1 MDYGNNYGNNY
12 STTSYGA
19 QGGADGG
26 GFFPGGGSQGSPGSA
41 SKGYAKDTLR
51 PVTIKQLNDAHN
63 THESEFTIDGQDI
76 SQITFVGQ
84 IRNISQQSTNITYKF
99 DDGTGTVEVKQWIDS
114 EAENPLESGD
124 TKLTENAYA
133 RVFGKLKIYGTK
145 RHVGGHIVRPLSD
158 YNEVQYHLLE
168 ATAVHLSLARSPPGG
183 EAKSAHNANGNAG
196 VDHPMGG
203 YDAGSHPAN
212 HSGLSRDAQKVLEVM
227 RTAPQGN
234 EGLHMQ
240 DIALQAHM
248 DMMDLAKAGDEL
260 LGAGVIYTTVDD
272 TTWAMLDGIP

>member
-1 MDYGNNYGNNY
+1 MDYGNNYGNY

-19 QGGADGG
+19 QGGAGGG
-26 GFFPGGGSQGSPGSA
+26 GFMPPDGSQGSPGSA

-51 PVTIKQLNDAHN
+51 PVTIKQINDAHN
-63 THESEFTIDGQDI
+63 THESEFTIDGQGI

-114 EAENPLESGD
+114 DAENPLESVD
-124 TKLTENAYA
+124 NKLTENAYA
-133 RVFGKLKIYGTK
+133 RVFGKLRIYGSK

-168 ATAVHLSLARSPPGG
+168 ATAVHLFFTRGVPGG
-183 EAKSAHNANGNAG
+183 DAKPVQNANGDAG
-196 VDHPMGG
+196 GDHPMGG
-203 YDAGSHPAN
+203 YDAGGPDIRH
-212 HSGLSRDAQKVLEVM
+212 LSRDAQRVVQIM
-227 RTAPQGN
+227 RTAPQSS

-240 DIALQAHM
+240 EIAARTRL
-248 DMMDLAKAGDEL
+248 DMADVAKAGDEL

-272 TTWAMLDGIP
+272 TTWAMLDV